1 MEKMY
6 QYQVMARR
14 LKEERNKK
22 GLSHVKLGEALHEK
36 YGITISKDSLIN
48 YEVSDDAHTK
58 AGSNMAMRVEYLSC
72 LADFY
77 GVSMDYL
84 AGKTDEP
91 SPDVSLQAASAYT
104 GLSGEAL
111 EALRFHCLHQSV
123 DKTRYLAFLSSLL
136 IDSSFRH
143 LLLELYRFTTA
154 NEGERLY
161 WEMRHQFDEREKRG
175 EIDDHEQ
182 YTEEWLSILKRKDI
196 PDEVKGMFL
205 AQVQLDNLDDGIM
218 QDLTK
223 DVQLI
228 QISEVKQLAAM
239 QAFNLL
245 IDEESESPCFKA
257 IQTHIKAASKE

>member
-1 MEKMY
+1 MGK

-14 LKEERNKK
+14 LKAERNKK
-22 GLSHVKLGEALHEK
+22 GLSHVKLCEALQEK
-36 YGITISKDSLIN
+36 YGIAISKDSLIN
-48 YEVSDDAHTK
+48 YEVSDETHPK

-84 AGKTDEP
+84 AGKAEEP
-91 SPDVSLQAASAYT
+91 SPDVSVQAASAYT

-111 EALRFHCLHQSV
+111 EMLRFDCLNQSV
-123 DKTRYLAFLSSLL
+123 DKLRYLAFLSSLL
-136 IDSSFRH
+136 IDSNFRH

-161 WEMRHQFDEREKRG
+161 WEMRNQFDERMKRG
-175 EIDDHEQ
+175 EISDHAQ

-196 PDEVKGMFL
+196 PDEIKGMFL
-205 AQVQLDNLDDGIM
+205 AQVQLDNLDSGIM
-218 QDLTK
+218 RDFTK
-223 DVQLI
+223 DAQLI

-239 QAFNLL
+239 QAFNHL
-245 IDEESESPCFKA
+245 IDKESGSPCFKT
-257 IQTHIKAASKE
+257 IQTDKKAASEE

>member
-1 MEKMY
+1 MGK

-14 LKEERNKK
+14 LKAERNKK
-22 GLSHVKLGEALHEK
+22 GLSHVKLCEALQEK
-36 YGITISKDSLIN
+36 YGIAISKDSLIN
-48 YEVSDDAHTK
+48 YEVSDETHPK

-111 EALRFHCLHQSV
+111 NALRQHCSHQSI

-136 IDSSFRH
+136 LYPHFLG
-143 LLLELYRFTTA
+143 LLFDLYQFTTA
-154 NEGERLY
+154 NEGESLY
-161 WEMRHQFDEREKRG
+161 WEMRNQFDERMKRG
-175 EIDDHEQ
+175 EVSDHVQ

-205 AQVQLDNLDDGIM
+205 AQVQLDNLDNGIM

-228 QISEVKQLAAM
+228 QISEVKQLAVM
-239 QAFNLL
+239 QAFNFL
-245 IDEESESPCFKA
+245 IDEGPENPCFKA
-257 IQTHIKAASKE
+257 IQTHIKVASEE